1 MNAGFFRRSL
11 SAAVDL
17 FVVLLLIY
25 VSFLIAGRQILR
37 DQVEDFDRIYEA
49 YTEITEAYNDDA
61 ELARLEYTAALEL
74 AGEDKT
80 LQTLALENYQARLA
94 VLDEQNVVDIEP
106 FNRPL
111 SGYFL
116 NIIYYFAIGFVI
128 LYGIYTVAL
137 SGKTLGRRLLLVE
150 IVGKVNPITIFLHD
164 VVLKYFIPILVLV
177 INLYT
182 GAMLLLFSALLDLIM
197 ISFSR
202 NRSTLRDFVLK
213 FKLVH
218 GSNSSKYN
226 TL

>member
-1 MNAGFFRRSL
+1 MNAGFVRRAL

-17 FVVLLLIY
+17 VAVLLLIY
-25 VSFLIAGRQILR
+25 VTFLIAGRQVLR

-49 YTEITEAYNDDA
+49 YQEITEAYNADT

-74 AGEDKT
+74 AGDNKT

-116 NIIYYFAIGFVI
+116 NIIYYFAIGFVM
-128 LYGIYTVAL
+128 LYGIYTVVMN
-137 SGKTLGRRLLLVE
+137 GKTLGRRLLQVE
-150 IVGKVNPITIFLHD
+150 LEGKVNPVTIFLHD
-164 VVLKYFIPILVLV
+164 VVLKYFIPILILV
-177 INLYT
+177 VNLYT
-182 GAMLLLFSALLDLIM
+182 GALLLLFSALLDLIM

-202 NRSTLRDFVLK
+202 KRATLRDFVLK
-213 FKLVH
+213 MRLIRR
-218 GSNSSKYN
+218 N
-226 TL
+226 TKSIY

>member
-1 MNAGFFRRSL
+1 MNAGFVRRAL

-17 FVVLLLIY
+17 VAVLLLIY
-25 VSFLIAGRQILR
+25 VTFLIAGRQVLR

-49 YTEITEAYNDDA
+49 YQEITEAYNADT

-74 AGEDKT
+74 SGDNKT

-116 NIIYYFAIGFVI
+116 NIIYYFAIGFVM
-128 LYGIYTVAL
+128 LYGIYTVVMN
-137 SGKTLGRRLLLVE
+137 GKTLGRRLLQVE
-150 IVGKVNPITIFLHD
+150 LEGKVNPVTIFLHD
-164 VVLKYFIPILVLV
+164 VVLKYFIPILILV
-177 INLYT
+177 VNLYT
-182 GAMLLLFSALLDLIM
+182 GALLLLFSALLDLIM

-202 NRSTLRDFVLK
+202 KRATLRDFVLK
-213 FKLVH
+213 MRLIRR
-218 GSNSSKYN
+218 N
-226 TL
+226 TKSIY